1 MAIKI
6 SELDPVVSINGGEF
20 IPVVQGGETKK
31 ATVSDT
37 LGYKVYRAQLTYNTT
52 TSQLTVNVLQDTFL
66 DIIVGKGLLGVINI
80 NSDDDQYTANKTLV
94 FVGQNN
100 NKGNTLGGTYDY
112 IFYTAWRQ
120 NTGRIFLT
128 ARGINLGDYEVDPVD
143 LFTDLSIEIR
153 VYP

>member
-20 IPVVQGGETKK
+20 IPVVQGGVTKK
-31 ATVSDT
+31 ATVSNT

-66 DIIVGKGLLGVINI
+66 DITVGKGVLSAIHI
-80 NSDDDQYTANKTLV
+80 NSNDSQYTANKTLV
-94 FVGQNN
+94 FVSQNN

-112 IFYTAWRQ
+112 IFYTAFRQ
-120 NTGRIFLT
+120 NTGRVFLT
-128 ARGINLGDYEVDPVD
+128 ARGINLGGNEVDAVD
-143 LFTDLSIEIR
+143 LYTDLSIEIR